1 MRIELSLR
9 HVEVLALELQPPL
22 LLDESTSV
30 GDTIRAMR
38 GQGLGYALI
47 ASEKRLSGIFTERDV
62 FLSVIGDPAVLPQA
76 VTGFMT
82 RDPIT
87 VSENDPIWQ
96 VVSRMHE
103 GGFRQVPVLD
113 DQGRGL
119 LARGQSLS
127 NDVNLVGGEAGLA
140 ELRRQVVRHLGHH
153 AVPGRR
159 TQRNDVLVYVQRLAL
174 VILLVVG
181 AAGVRHCRHGQ

>member
-1 MRIELSLR
+1 MVSSVADENHSESVHCGYLEPGGTHSMRIELSLR

-38 GQGLGYALI
+38 GPGLGYALI
-47 ASEKRLSGIFTERDV
+47 VSGERLVGIFTERDV
-62 FLSVIGDPAVLPQA
+62 FLSVIGNPAVLPQA

-87 VSENDPIWQ
+87 VSENDPIWR

-113 DQGRGL
+113 DQGR
-119 LARGQSLS
+119 AI
-127 NDVNLVGGEAGLA
+127 AC
-140 ELRRQVVRHLGHH
+140 VRHKDIAQFMANHFPDHVLNLPPDPEQH
-153 AVPGRR
+153 ARSQEG
-159 TQRNDVLVYVQRLAL
+159 
-174 VILLVVG
+174 G
-181 AAGVRHCRHGQ
+181 